1 MRDSFHK
8 WEAISDE
15 TQDVEYRMLQVSR
28 VFYHG
33 MLIGETPIELPVE
46 SQLGIQVAI
55 LLVL

>member
-1 MRDSFHK
+1 
-8 WEAISDE
+8 
-15 TQDVEYRMLQVSR
+15 MLQVSR